1 MRIWTCVAKAY
12 FAVFVAAC
20 YLACSNGSGT
30 VAAEEGSSS
39 SKSGF
44 IIDSLT
50 GDTIR
55 DTVRV
60 YPDTTLRYVGNS
72 ALVITEIASL
82 NLDWMDRD
90 GDDPS
95 WVELYNS
102 GADTANLKGYALVE
116 NLKEPKKWVFG
127 NEWIPPKSFRTIF
140 CDKKDVVTVYG
151 IKDTVDAD
159 KNVLHSRTHT
169 NWKLDKSGGTIY
181 LIDPSN
187 AIRDTADYPELAGGV
202 SWGIVDGGAWKY
214 FGKSTPEK
222 RNTESTAYDAMAPSV
237 DLSSIKAGFYDEKGV
252 TINPPTMESGVIL
265 RCTTDGSAPTSSSK
279 EFNTSMTISKNTPL
293 RCSAFKSGT
302 LTKEVIT
309 KTIFV
314 GETVKMPVVAVS
326 VDPVFFQKHYV
337 DASYCYSSG
346 PSCAPKG
353 LYEDVEFPAHIE
365 YFENGSSSDGPA
377 FDVDAGISLFGN
389 WSRLE
394 NKKSIAVVMRE
405 DYQDGKIHYPLFE
418 TRKETANTFRSFNL
432 RNNGNRYVS
441 DYLEDAMAGAL
452 LEGSGV
458 DYQRSRQ
465 VVVFYNGN
473 YYGIHDMRERF
484 NKHYVETNYGI
495 DANSVE
501 VIKHLGH
508 DITSNTNSTKN
519 WTDLLDLV
527 NKNDAV
533 SDADYATLKTM
544 MDMANFADYMSFEIY
559 MHNGDWP
566 GNNVRAWRS
575 PDQPYK
581 FMAYDMD
588 HGLDWSWVACG
599 SFKNDA
605 NAEGTNMF
613 DWIAS
618 GGCKAYTDKRA
629 FASIFNHLI
638 KNANF
643 KRLFINRSAVMFNDF
658 ANSSR
663 VKSILESMAA
673 TLDESETERD
683 MKKFDQ
689 TDRGYYNVCEK
700 PFSIS
705 GSCMKS
711 WAEKRD
717 GTVISDYQKKFGL
730 GNMITVKINASGS
743 GTVLLEGGKLPS
755 TSYTGSFFSG
765 NKMEL
770 TAVPNGSA
778 VFTGWIDGDKS
789 NPRIVTP
796 SDKATYTA
804 TFK

>member
-1 MRIWTCVAKAY
+1 
-12 FAVFVAAC
+12 
-20 YLACSNGSGT
+20 
-30 VAAEEGSSS
+30 
-39 SKSGF
+39 
-44 IIDSLT
+44 
-50 GDTIR
+50 
-55 DTVRV
+55 
-60 YPDTTLRYVGNS
+60 
-72 ALVITEIASL
+72 
-82 NLDWMDRD
+82 
-90 GDDPS
+90 
-95 WVELYNS
+95 
-102 GADTANLKGYALVE
+102 
-116 NLKEPKKWVFG
+116 
-127 NEWIPPKSFRTIF
+127 
-140 CDKKDVVTVYG
+140 
-151 IKDTVDAD
+151 
-159 KNVLHSRTHT
+159 
-169 NWKLDKSGGTIY
+169 
-181 LIDPSN
+181 
-187 AIRDTADYPELAGGV
+187 
-202 SWGIVDGGAWKY
+202 
-214 FGKSTPEK
+214 
-222 RNTESTAYDAMAPSV
+222 
-237 DLSSIKAGFYDEKGV
+237 
-252 TINPPTMESGVIL
+252 
-265 RCTTDGSAPTSSSK
+265 
-279 EFNTSMTISKNTPL
+279 
-293 RCSAFKSGT
+293 
-302 LTKEVIT
+302 
-309 KTIFV
+309 
-314 GETVKMPVVAVS
+314 
-326 VDPVFFQKHYV
+326 
-337 DASYCYSSG
+337 
-346 PSCAPKG
+346 
-353 LYEDVEFPAHIE
+353 
-365 YFENGSSSDGPA
+365 
-377 FDVDAGISLFGN
+377 
-389 WSRLE
+389 
-394 NKKSIAVVMRE
+394 
-405 DYQDGKIHYPLFE
+405 
-418 TRKETANTFRSFNL
+418 
-432 RNNGNRYVS
+432 
-441 DYLEDAMAGAL
+441 MAGAL

-618 GGCKAYTDKRA
+618 GGCKSYTDKRA

-638 KNANF
+638 KNASF

-663 VKSILESMAA
+663 VNSILESMAA

-683 MKKFDQ
+683 MEKFDQ
-689 TDRGYYNVCEK
+689 ADRGYRNVCDK